1 MIKLKSALKIIVDFL
16 ENKTIPYMIFGGVA
30 NSLYGYSRQTFDID
44 VKIILD
50 MDKEW
55 LNLYSGIKQI
65 GKILPDSPKDFFL
78 DTKVLPIEVDKVRV
92 DLVLANLPYETIAV
106 KNSILSTLYGV
117 KCRVCKPE
125 DLIIQKSISER
136 QKDWI
141 DIAEIIKIQKN
152 NMDWDYIFKNC
163 EQISGFL
170 SDTTIIEKIRK
181 LSDEE

>member
-1 MIKLKSALKIIVDFL
+1 MIKLKSALKIIVNFL
-16 ENKTIPYMIFGGVA
+16 EDKSIPYMIFGGLA
-30 NSLYGYSRQTFDID
+30 NTIYGYSRQTFDID

-55 LNLYSGIKQI
+55 SDLYSELNKI
-65 GKILPDSPKDFFL
+65 GKILPDSPKDFLL
-78 DTKVLPIEVDKVRV
+78 DTKVLPVEIDEVRI
-92 DLVLANLPYETIAV
+92 DLVLAELPYETNAV

-117 KCRVCKPE
+117 KCMVCKPE

-141 DIAEIIKIQKN
+141 DISEIIKIQKN

-163 EQISGFL
+163 EQISEFL

-181 LSDEE
+181 LADEE